1 MFFSLNCVS
10 IYHFILKMM
19 DFTYFRFSVMKN
31 HNNSAFF
38 TALINVFWNL
48 LKGYLNL
55 EVEEVLRN
63 DGKKQQISV

>member
-31 HNNSAFF
+31 HNNSAF
-38 TALINVFWNL
+38 AKSL
-48 LKGYLNL
+48 LRQRQNHPQRHTFGQILTRKAQ
-55 EVEEVLRN
+55 LR
-63 DGKKQQISV
+63 KKSTL